1 MVLGAMVHGA
11 GEMVGYARGAGNA
24 AERQLTEY
32 EMHRLAYLVGGP
44 QNGGD
49 GERES

>member
-1 MVLGAMVHGA
+1 
-11 GEMVGYARGAGNA
+11 
-24 AERQLTEY
+24 LTEY

-44 QNGGD
+44 LNGGD